1 MQAAFR
7 ATFKAVTAIPDL
19 FVAAP
24 QHAGGP
30 LGDIRLVRTGR
41 WGAEA
46 PPSAHRL
53 RLTRRSATVLHAEA
67 VLTCSC
73 SYPMEQAS
81 PVPCCAG
88 VMLMLS
94 WPQSMAGRG
103 CCLALPPLQVCS
115 AVAAMV

>member
-7 ATFKAVTAIPDL
+7 ATFKAIKAISDV
-19 FVAAP
+19 FVAAA
-24 QHAGGP
+24 QYAGGP
-30 LGDIRLVRTGR
+30 LGDIRLVLTGR

-46 PPSAHRL
+46 PQSAYRL
-53 RLTRRSATVLHAEA
+53 RLTRRSATVLQVEA

-81 PVPCCAG
+81 SVPCCAG